1 MLNKKSLFNFVYAI
15 ALVGAV
21 MSCFGILNE
30 FLNVAQLYGIT
41 VSDMNSFKEE
51 NYFEPFFFYLLAFL
65 VSALAVTTLLLHL
78 FGVTRVF
85 GKINLN
91 KKNVVIVLALSCAVL
106 LIMSFVFIFF
116 LRYYYEYTSPY
127 GNGSVQHYKL
137 AYYDY
142 LVYYTFRSGV
152 MSFVANAGILLGCHL
167 LDAKRKN
174 ATEGEQASE

>member
-30 FLNVAQLYGIT
+30 FLNIAQLHGIRIPNT
-41 VSDMNSFKEE
+41 QSFT
-51 NYFEPFFFYLLAFL
+51 NQGYFEPFFFYLLAFL
-65 VSALAVTTLLLHL
+65 VSALAVTALLLHL
-78 FGVTRVF
+78 FGITNVF

-91 KKNVVIVLALSCAVL
+91 KKTVNIILASACAVL
-106 LIMSFVFIFF
+106 LVMSFVFVFI
-116 LRYYYEYTSPY
+116 LRYYNEYSNDY
-127 GNGSVQHYKL
+127 RL

-174 ATEGEQASE
+174 ATEGEQTGE